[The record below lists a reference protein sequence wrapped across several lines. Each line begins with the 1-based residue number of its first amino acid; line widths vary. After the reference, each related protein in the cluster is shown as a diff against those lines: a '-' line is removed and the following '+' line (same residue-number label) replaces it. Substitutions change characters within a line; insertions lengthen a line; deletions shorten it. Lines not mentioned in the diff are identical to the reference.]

1 MSVLA
6 LIRRAIRTALAA
18 AVLCQPISA
27 LAQAE
32 PALDITLADGRLTM
46 NVQDAS
52 LSLVLRDIAA
62 QGGFVL
68 DITGEFDPKVSAS
81 FENVPI
87 DRALRRIVGRSSYI
101 IELAPPAAAGAP
113 RRIAKL
119 SVFAR
124 SAPARVE
131 TSSKPR
137 SKRRKQN
144 ATKTRPGTKAHA
156 APPAALAE
164 QLNQQFARYS
174 PFGTEQTVTAD
185 HLAIG
190 REGLAEARE
199 RDVHIAR
206 QPVGRGLDAVGEPLA
221 SPHLDQ

>member
-6 LIRRAIRTALAA
+6 LIRRVIRTALAA

-32 PALDITLADGRLTM
+32 PALDIALADGRLTM

-62 QGGFVL
+62 KGGFVL
-68 DITGEFDPKVSAS
+68 DIAGELDSKVSAS

-101 IELAPPAAAGAP
+101 IELAPPAADAP

-119 SVFAR
+119 SVFPR

-137 SKRRKQN
+137 PKRGKRN
-144 ATKTRPGTKAHA
+144 ATKTRPGTKDK
-156 APPAALAE
+156 PTRRRRP
-164 QLNQQFARYS
+164 RS
-174 PFGTEQTVTAD
+174 P
-185 HLAIG
+185 
-190 REGLAEARE
+190 
-199 RDVHIAR
+199 
-206 QPVGRGLDAVGEPLA
+206 
-221 SPHLDQ
+221 SS